1 MAYAQGLRMAGEIL
15 ANIGRGSAAVAR
27 AYPAQTAAGAGL
39 LVGVPAVMARRQGEL
54 EGYYNPEHSGIGGTV
69 SRGLFNPLAG
79 IAYGQ
84 GHEAGRERAQPNELS
99 PQEIKQIQEYLRQ
112 QEFEKRKQMLQ
123 GIMNPVVIKN

>member
-1 MAYAQGLRMAGEIL
+1 MYVNPAAIGQGVRMAGQIL
-15 ANIGRGSAAVAR
+15 GNVAR
-27 AYPAQTAAGAGL
+27 VYPAQTAAGAGL

-84 GHEAGRERAQPNELS
+84 GHQAGRERAQPNELS
-99 PQEIKQIQEYLRQ
+99 PQEIKQIQEYLKQ
-112 QEFEKRKQMLQ
+112 QEWEKRKQMLQ
-123 GIMNPVVIKN
+123 GIMNPVFIKN